1 MTTEL
6 FMKLVM
12 SLVSILGVIF
22 TAYIVPW
29 IKANMTQ
36 KQLDQLSYY
45 VTVAVRCA
53 EQIYTPEQ
61 WQEKKEYVTKYITD
75 IINSKLKIG
84 LNEQDIDVIIEG
96 VVNEIKH
103 DGDIKKIGD
112 GE

>member
-12 SLVSILGVIF
+12 SLISALGVIF
-22 TAYIVPW
+22 TAYIVPM
-29 IKANMTQ
+29 IKANISQ

-45 VTVAVRCA
+45 VSVAVRCA

-61 WQEKKEYVTKYITD
+61 WKEKKQYVFDYVLD
-75 IINSKLKIG
+75 VVNSKLHIK
-84 LNEQDIDVIIEG
+84 LDEKDIDIIIEG

-103 DGDIKKIGD
+103 DGDIKKI
-112 GE
+112 ESRE